1 MVHVT
6 HVLQMFT
13 KKPSKREEQKKDKV
27 IWYSTSTYPRQYWS
41 ENEFFRVI
49 SIDPGI
55 VNFCIRIEDRYRDGT
70 VKTVFTEKKVLSG
83 SEGEVMLVYNNLT
96 EYLNSLMDVI
106 YWGHYYIIERQMVEN
121 YQSTRIAQHVLTYFL
136 TLCSNS
142 PIVPLILE
150 IDSKAKYTV
159 LDAPTGYNKLALKTW
174 GQEKAKE
181 ILIGRGEIELV
192 NYINGSRGI
201 RGQKK
206 QDDLCDVV
214 IQAEAFFKLYPIC

>member
-1 MVHVT
+1 
-6 HVLQMFT
+6 MFT

-27 IWYSTSTYPRQYWS
+27 IWYSTSSYPEEYWLN
-41 ENEFFRVI
+41 NEYFRVI

-55 VNFCIRIEDRYRDGT
+55 VNFCIRIEDRYRNGM
-70 VKTVFTEKKVLSG
+70 VKTVYTEKKVLG
-83 SEGEVMLVYNNLT
+83 GNDGNVMLVYTNLT
-96 EYLNSLMDVI
+96 EYLNSLIDVT

-136 TLCSNS
+136 TLCNTSA
-142 PIVPLILE
+142 IKPLILE

-159 LDAPTGYNKLALKTW
+159 LDAPTGYNKAALKTW

-181 ILIGRGEIELV
+181 LLLERGEVDLV

-214 IQAEAFFKLYPIC
+214 IQAEAFFKLYPVCY